1 MIPIRNS
8 LPVLA
13 RIFLLALLS
22 SLISCDVLGENA
34 QISKD
39 SEFQIAV
46 LGYQSKTG
54 PAGLGNSWQTAWP
67 VLQEAYPSHVEYT
80 ISVDDIASYD
90 WSEQI
95 ISLTTQASTA
105 MLDKY
110 EVTNTDCVKNRGKVC
125 VIRQAFVVVYQGE
138 PLYGGIF
145 WIKDDMGAEAI
156 LYPIIASIVTD
167 DGHVAFIIRPDNSIF
182 DHSADDWLL
191 IKDKR
196 IEELFAELGKLTK

>member
-8 LPVLA
+8 LSVLA

-22 SLISCDVLGENA
+22 SLISCNVTSENA

-39 SEFQIAV
+39 SEFQLVV
-46 LGYQSKTG
+46 LDYEVTRYG
-54 PAGLGNSWQTAWP
+54 GLGQDWQTAWP
-67 VLQEAYPSHVEYT
+67 VLQAAYPSHVEYT
-80 ISVDDIASYD
+80 ISAGAIDSYD

-95 ISLTTQASTA
+95 IYLTDQASVA

-110 EVTNTDCVKNRGKVC
+110 EVTSEDCHKNRGKVC
-125 VIRQAFVVVYQGE
+125 VIPQAFLVVYQGE

-145 WIKDDMGAEAI
+145 WIKDDMVAYAI
-156 LYPIIASIVTD
+156 MYPIIASMTTD
-167 DGHVAFIIRPDNSIF
+167 DGHVAFIIRPYKSISKTY
-182 DHSADDWLL
+182 SADDWLL

-196 IEELFAELGKLTK
+196 IEALFAELGKLTK